1 MYFREFRLNTRKW
14 QISLSTK
21 KRYWRH
27 EMLTSMTPLLK
38 PLCFISESI
47 FLADSEKV
55 LKQSIRGPGFWT
67 FWTGIF
73 QMCAGTFHSIYH
85 FLDLLS
91 KIDITVAENI
101 LGSTLSVKNASWAG
115 NILKPYVFLWSNR
128 TQTSFG
134 TQINML
140 WAKCVFAFEIWY
152 LII

>member
-1 MYFREFRLNTRKW
+1 M
-14 QISLSTK
+14 STK

-27 EMLTSMTPLLK
+27 DMLTSMTPLLK

-47 FLADSEKV
+47 FLADSENV
-55 LKQSIRGPGFWT
+55 LKQSIWGPG

-73 QMCAGTFHSIYH
+73 QTCAGTFHSIYH

-101 LGSTLSVKNASWAG
+101 LRSTLSVKNASWAG
-115 NILKPYVFLWSNR
+115 NILKPCVFLWSNR

-134 TQINML
+134 TKINML
-140 WAKCVFAFEIWY
+140 SAKCVFAFEIWY
-152 LII
+152 LRI